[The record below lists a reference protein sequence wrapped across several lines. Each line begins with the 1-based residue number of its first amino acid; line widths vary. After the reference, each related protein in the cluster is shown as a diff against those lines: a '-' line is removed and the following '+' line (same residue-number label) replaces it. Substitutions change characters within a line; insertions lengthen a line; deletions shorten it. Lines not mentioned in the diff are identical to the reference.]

1 MGFGIGSAIGGAI
14 GAIGSIIGA
23 NKSASTAKA
32 MQNQQ
37 IDYNKEVAQN
47 ALQWR
52 KEDAIKAGFNPLLA
66 VETGGAS
73 ANGIS
78 TPSVDYSGYG
88 QAGGHIIN
96 ALSTAKT
103 LMNDTQRV
111 ENETKTAD
119 ANVQNTEADT
129 NLKTLQGINVALENK
144 NLPRKQE
151 QDLQESRARTLQ
163 ALENASYTAGAKTF
177 QTNQD
182 AWNKLHQNQKI
193 DKERDILKKDL
204 NYYELKMYGKG
215 LAEAGKILSIGSA
228 GSGLKDAIRKE
239 TNYRIEPHFGK
250 R

>member
-1 MGFGIGSAIGGAI
+1 MGFGIASAIGGAI
-14 GAIGSIIGA
+14 GAIGNIIGA

-47 ALQWR
+47 AHQWEV
-52 KEDAIKAGFNPLLA
+52 EDLKKAGLNPVLSS
-66 VETGGAS
+66 GGSGAS

-88 QAGGHIIN
+88 QAGGQILN

-163 ALENASYTAGAKTF
+163 AIENASYTAGAKTF

-182 AWNKLHQNQKI
+182 AWNKLHQNQKM
-193 DKERDILKKDL
+193 DVEKDILKKDL
-204 NYYELKMYGKG
+204 DTYELRMYGKG
-215 LAEAGKILSIGSA
+215 LAEAGKIMNLGSA
-228 GSGLKDAIRKE
+228 GRAINKFV
-239 TNYRIEPHFGK
+239 NKK